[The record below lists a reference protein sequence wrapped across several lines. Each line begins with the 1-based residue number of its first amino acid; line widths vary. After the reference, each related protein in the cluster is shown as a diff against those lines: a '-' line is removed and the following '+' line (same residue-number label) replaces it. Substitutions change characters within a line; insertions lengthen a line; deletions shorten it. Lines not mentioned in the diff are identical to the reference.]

1 VSSSFLLQISLE
13 ARVAICKIEYLTL
26 TMMHFEIRRHVYIAD
41 KIDATFCVSASVSL
55 QACYCTDFF
64 LGSSFSSHVF
74 FNYLVKCEQLYMKMS
89 LE

>member
-13 ARVAICKIEYLTL
+13 ARVAICKIEYLIL

-64 LGSSFSSHVF
+64 LGSSFSSDVF
-74 FNYLVKCEQLYMKMS
+74 LIIL
-89 LE
+89 